1 MYKFP
6 WKIKYFFKFQIKF
19 LYLLWNKWDTIISL
33 LAKIGHQTLTLK
45 NSDHLK
51 TSKRKMSEFV
61 AGVTM
66 WTHHPLLA
74 PDTLPRWPS
83 SGWPAHRQKP
93 NWQVPFSEDSPC
105 AGFCLLSHSAAPLG
119 SFHKSLDLLRR
130 GVLFSSLLSPQ
141 DVMAPLFPQP
151 LIQSSNELG
160 ASLWPWMMSP
170 PTMRFRTWIGR
181 TERSPRRHV
190 RYCLLRR
197 CFFSK
202 HLTAGSNKKSGKHV
216 KQQLRAGPLCCL
228 HPLSGRFKKFTGAGI
243 PVSQAERKSLQV
255 KNNPATKEVKA
266 VDGER
271 LHLNS
276 VRSRNGSRVH
286 LNWKKKNLLSG
297 WCEEIDIF
305 LIFIILIYISLEDT

>member
-1 MYKFP
+1 M
-6 WKIKYFFKFQIKF
+6 KF

-33 LAKIGHQTLTLK
+33 LAKIGHQTLTWK
-45 NSDHLK
+45 NSDRLK
-51 TSKRKMSEFV
+51 TYKRKMNEFV

-83 SGWPAHRQKP
+83 SGWPASRQKP

-130 GVLFSSLLSPQ
+130 GVLFSCLLSPQ
-141 DVMAPLFPQP
+141 DVMAPLFLQP
-151 LIQSSNELG
+151 LIHSSNELG

-190 RYCLLRR
+190 RYHLLRR

-202 HLTAGSNKKSGKHV
+202 HLTTGSNKKSGKHV
-216 KQQLRAGPLCCL
+216 KPDNSSGLHLFVVYILCL
-228 HPLSGRFKKFTGAGI
+228 DVLKKFTGAGI
-243 PVSQAERKSLQV
+243 PVSQAERKALQV
-255 KNNPATKEVKA
+255 KNNPVTKEVKA

-286 LNWKKKNLLSG
+286 LNWKKNLLSG
-297 WCEEIDIF
+297 WCEEKDIF
-305 LIFIILIYISLEDT
+305 LIFKILI

>member
-1 MYKFP
+1 MSL
-6 WKIKYFFKFQIKF
+6 WLVWRCELTILF
-19 LYLLWNKWDTIISL
+19 LLLIFCPGDRPQGDQQAGKN
-33 LAKIGHQTLTLK
+33 QTGRCHFL
-45 NSDHLK
+45 
-51 TSKRKMSEFV
+51 R
-61 AGVTM
+61 
-66 WTHHPLLA
+66 
-74 PDTLPRWPS
+74 TLPVLVSVFSVTPLHLWDPS
-83 SGWPAHRQKP
+83 TNLWIFYG
-93 NWQVPFSEDSPC
+93 
-105 AGFCLLSHSAAPLG
+105 G
-119 SFHKSLDLLRR
+119 

-181 TERSPRRHV
+181 MERSPRRHV
-190 RYCLLRR
+190 RYRLLRR

-286 LNWKKKNLLSG
+286 LN
-297 WCEEIDIF
+297 
-305 LIFIILIYISLEDT
+305 